1 MSNDIQSL
9 TVKSFIHKVLNG
21 TAIGVIVS
29 LLPNSMFAVLFALP
43 FFVNN
48 PFFATW
54 SVLRMFYFNQHYLE
68 S

>member
-43 FFVNN
+43 FF
-48 PFFATW
+48 
-54 SVLRMFYFNQHYLE
+54 
-68 S
+68 